1 MLATRTTRQPRRRPP
16 VVVAAVFVACAC
28 VSWLWTRTG
37 HANLY
42 TPLTSQQY
50 TPPPQPHDDAAVV
63 IRNSIVVPTYHEQ
76 ANIRPLCERVFASVQ
91 FPKETEL
98 VIVDDD
104 SRDGTE
110 HQIDLL
116 KQQGYNVQLLVRKR
130 GSERGLSSAVLR
142 GFEVARGSKL
152 VVMDA
157 DLQHPPE
164 TIQPLLDS
172 LSAATPIAIG
182 TRYGPGVSMSKR
194 WPMYRRVISWG
205 ARILARPLTSA
216 SDPMT
221 GFFGILKDQFLA
233 SAPIN
238 TSGFKIALELLL
250 KSPLKSGAQLK
261 QVPYSFG
268 VRKLGASKL
277 SSKVMLRYVGQLLT
291 LYAWAWGVWFH
302 LLIGTGA
309 AAAAAIAMSLFDH
322 AQARRHVQELL
333 PGGSTRRGLLAQ
345 PSLRSRVPLESKR
358 LV

>member
-1 MLATRTTRQPRRRPP
+1 MLATRSTRQKRRVP
-16 VVVAAVFVACAC
+16 VPLVAFVLGVVL
-28 VSWLWTRTG
+28 SWLLTRTG
-37 HANLY
+37 RRQLY
-42 TPLTSQQY
+42 SPASSQLY
-50 TPPPQPHDDAAVV
+50 TPPPQPSTVT

-76 ANIRPLCERVFASVQ
+76 ANVRPLCERVFAAVQ

-110 HQIDLL
+110 HQVDLL
-116 KQQGYNVQLLVRKR
+116 KQEGFNVQLLVRKR
-130 GSERGLSSAVLR
+130 GTERGLSSAVLR

-172 LSAATPIAIG
+172 LSASTPIVIG
-182 TRYGPGVSMSKR
+182 TRYGPGVLMSNS

-221 GFFGILKDQFLA
+221 GFFGILKEQFQL

-250 KSPLKSGAQLK
+250 KSPLGPDAHLK

-277 SSKVMLRYVGQLLT
+277 SSKVMLRYVLQLLT
-291 LYAWAWGVWFH
+291 LYAWAWGVYFH
-302 LLIGTGA
+302 LLVGAGLSVA
-309 AAAAAIAMSLFDH
+309 AAASTLAFKNL
-322 AQARRHVQELL
+322 QAGRHVHQLL
-333 PGGSTRRGLLAQ
+333 PGGVVASSTRRGLFA
-345 PSLRSRVPLESKR
+345 PAPRSSLPLESKR